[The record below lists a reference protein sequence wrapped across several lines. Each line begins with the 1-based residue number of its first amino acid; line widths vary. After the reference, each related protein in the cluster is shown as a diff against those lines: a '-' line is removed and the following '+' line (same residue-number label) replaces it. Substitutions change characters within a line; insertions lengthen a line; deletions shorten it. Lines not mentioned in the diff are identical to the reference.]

1 MDFLNKLLPDS
12 RKHRG
17 QLQTAMV
24 AIIGIVATV
33 ALAWFFLRASD
44 QSANILFANNGECP
58 EITLRLSGDG
68 RIITS
73 SLKPGESEKIE
84 VIPDVT
90 YDFEVNHSS
99 DPDEAGF
106 SCLDFEPGQLTVP
119 RGSTF
124 TLNAVSQQR
133 PFILLIN
140 DTECP
145 EVTLTLWEAA
155 DLRANV
161 DDVTL
166 APGEEAEIEITPDKQ
181 FEYRIRMD
189 SDLEDDERCYEVESG
204 TVNLTYDESEEV
216 RISSL
221 AQVEATS
228 DESE

>member
-12 RKHRG
+12 RKQRE
-17 QLQTAMV
+17 QLQKAMV
-24 AIIGIVATV
+24 AVIGIVATV
-33 ALAWFFLRASD
+33 GLAWFFLRASD
-44 QSANILFANNGECP
+44 QSATIFFVNNGECP

-73 SLKPGESEKIE
+73 SLKPGESEKID
-84 VIPDVT
+84 VIPDIT

-133 PFILLIN
+133 PFITLIN

-145 EVTLTLWEAA
+145 EITFTLWEAE
-155 DLRANV
+155 DLRANI
-161 DDVTL
+161 DAITL
-166 APGEEAEIEITPDKQ
+166 ASGEEAEVEITPDKQ
-181 FEYRIRMD
+181 FEFRIRMD
-189 SDLEDDERCYEVESG
+189 SNLEGDERCYEVESG
-204 TVNLTYDESEEV
+204 TVNLTFDESTEI
-216 RISSL
+216 RIASL
-221 AQVEATS
+221 TRVDATS
-228 DESE
+228 DEGE